1 MYKVQSIRTQTSI
14 TALINLMWPVPT
26 NFLPK
31 TFDEKEQAMDLTV
44 NIEIAVGQQID
55 NSLAG
60 YIHNNNYC

>member
-1 MYKVQSIRTQTSI
+1 
-14 TALINLMWPVPT
+14 MWPVPT

-31 TFDEKEQAMDLTV
+31 TFDEKEHAMDATGAETV
-44 NIEIAVGQQID
+44 NIEIAVGKQID